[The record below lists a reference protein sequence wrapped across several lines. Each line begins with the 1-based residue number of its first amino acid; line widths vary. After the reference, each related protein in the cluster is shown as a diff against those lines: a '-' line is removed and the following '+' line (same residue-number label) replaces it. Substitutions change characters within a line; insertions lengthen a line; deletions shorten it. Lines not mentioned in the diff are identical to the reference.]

1 MKYILLF
8 LTLVF
13 LAFILNVPAQESSK
27 AAPERYGFKEVSFGI
42 SKDAFLR
49 VLCVKYG
56 FKQTSIAQRKSF
68 SEMKLYEYSVS
79 DPYCYAKHEIAGKL
93 VEARWYFN
101 KDGKFSEVQYRMGID
116 KFDNKKDA
124 LEKIGFF
131 NKMFESKYGAPAK
144 KNDAEVSYMSK
155 EELTPCWV
163 WKRPTVKIFTA
174 FSVEDSVNIA
184 IADIV
189 DAR

>member
-1 MKYILLF
+1 MQHILPFLF
-8 LTLVF
+8 PIF
-13 LAFILNVPAQESSK
+13 LILILNIPAEESLK
-27 AAPERYGFKEVSFGI
+27 ATPERYGFKEVSFGI

-56 FKQTSIAQRKSF
+56 FKQTSMAQRKSF
-68 SEMKLYEYSVS
+68 SDMKIHEYTVS
-79 DPYCYAKHEIAGKL
+79 DPYCYAKHEIAGKI

-101 KDGKFSEVQYRMGID
+101 KDGKFSEVQYRMEID

-144 KNDAEVSYMSK
+144 KNDVEVSYKSK

-184 IADIV
+184 IADMV